1 VRLFVIGIGAGDPSF
16 VTAQAADAL
25 RAVDVFLL
33 LDKGEAKAELAEVR
47 SDVLARWVPG
57 GGYRVVEI
65 ADPVRAGDQPYEQA
79 VDAWHDERVGRI
91 ERALAEEVGSEESAG
106 LLVWGDPAWFD
117 STLRLVERLRQ
128 RGVVDLD
135 CTVVPGVSSI
145 EVLAARHGIPVN
157 RVGRSVLVTTGRRL
171 RADGLPEGVDDAVV
185 MLDGDTAFTTLVG
198 QGFDIYWGAYLA
210 LADEILVAG
219 PLDEVADDIVRCRA
233 EARQRKGWIFDIYL
247 LRRQQAAR
255 ATRSGVDG

>member
-1 VRLFVIGIGAGDPSF
+1 MIGIGAGDPSF

-47 SDVLARWVPG
+47 RAVLARWVPD

-65 ADPVRAGDQPYEQA
+65 TDPVRDGDRPYEQA
-79 VDAWHDERVGRI
+79 VDAWHDERVERL
-91 ERALAEEVGSEESAG
+91 ERALGEEVGGEKSAG
-106 LLVWGDPAWFD
+106 ILVWGDPAWFD
-117 STLRLVERLRQ
+117 STLRLVERLRE
-128 RGVVDLD
+128 RGVVDVD

-171 RADGLPEGVDDAVV
+171 REDGLPEGVDDAVV
-185 MLDGDTAFTTLVG
+185 MLDGGTAFTTLLG
-198 QGFDIYWGAYLA
+198 QGFDIYWGAYLGM
-210 LADEILVAG
+210 ADEMLMAG
-219 PLDEVADDIVRCRA
+219 PLDDVAKDIVRCRA

-247 LRRQQAAR
+247 LRRREAGAPM
-255 ATRSGVDG
+255 RSV

>member
-33 LDKGEAKAELAEVR
+33 FDKGEAKAELAEVR
-47 SDVLARWVPG
+47 SAVLARWVPG
-57 GGYRVVEI
+57 GGYRVVEM
-65 ADPVRAGDQPYEQA
+65 ADPVRDGDQPYEQA
-79 VDAWHDERVGRI
+79 VEAWHDERVGRI
-91 ERALAEEVGSEESAG
+91 ERALTEEVGGEKSAG
-106 LLVWGDPAWFD
+106 ILVWGDPAWFD

-128 RGVVDLD
+128 RGIVDLD

-171 RADGLPEGVDDAVV
+171 REDGLPEGVDAVV
-185 MLDGDTAFTTLVG
+185 MLDGGTAFTTLLG
-198 QGFDIYWGAYLA
+198 QGFDIYWGAYLGM
-210 LADEILVAG
+210 ADEILMAG
-219 PLDEVADDIVRCRA
+219 SLDDIAEDIVRCRS

-247 LRRQQAAR
+247 LRRRTQPQ
-255 ATRSGVDG
+255 SGVVDG